1 MRTLFSPLH
10 INGSF
15 PLFRRTDA
23 AGTQQR
29 ENFGAKSATQNT
41 LSDIKSGVLTI
52 LRDHRVLTL
61 GVTSCFFEGAMYLFI
76 FFWSAALKSARAQSA
91 GDGGPAA
98 SEELPYGVIF
108 SSFMCAMMGG
118 SALFS
123 LAAARHTRES
133 AATLLLSV
141 ILVAS
146 ACFSAAAVLRAERL
160 LFWVLCVVEACIG
173 VYFPSMSFLKSELVE
188 DGVRG
193 SVYSILRFPLNVF
206 VVVVHSLDAEGTCRE
221 ILSPS
226 FSLSSLSSLSFS
238 LCPLWSHSG

>member
-1 MRTLFSPLH
+1 MLTR
-10 INGSF
+10 
-15 PLFRRTDA
+15 
-23 AGTQQR
+23 AGIQQR
-29 ENFGAKSATQNT
+29 ENFGAKSATQST
-41 LSDIKSGVLTI
+41 LSDIKSGVLTV

-61 GVTSCFFEGAMYLFI
+61 GITSCFFEGAMYLFI
-76 FFWSAALKSARAQSA
+76 FFWSAALKSARAQASGSGA
-91 GDGGPAA
+91 VAA
-98 SEELPYGVIF
+98 AAAEEELPYGVIF

-146 ACFSAAAVLRAERL
+146 ACFSAASVLRAERL